1 MQRVVLAMVMLAVLF
16 LVGRHDVNAAGNLA
30 SRPTDLTPLV
40 MDEKLTFSVKE
51 YKLETGK
58 YYRWQIESKGGEE
71 FQLFFPELFRNVWV
85 NEIVIQPQKLEVK
98 APWVYSLE
106 FDNPAVVEVTFVPL
120 RPGRYPYFVKG
131 FEK

>member
-1 MQRVVLAMVMLAVLF
+1 S
-16 LVGRHDVNAAGNLA
+16 GGPTGKAAGNLA
-30 SRPTDLTPLV
+30 SRPTDLAPLV
-40 MDEKLTFSVKE
+40 MDENLTFSVKE
-51 YKLETGK
+51 YKIETGK
-58 YYRWQIESKGGEE
+58 YYRWKIESKGGEE

-106 FDNPAVVEVTFVPL
+106 FDNPGVVEMTFVPL

-131 FEK
+131 FENKGMTGMFVVD